1 MRFRCNTIYINI
13 KSPSLPFLSAAQVP
27 WHPTAGW
34 SFGWRAS
41 RRCPWFQ
48 LVSAGFR
55 RRKRLVI
62 YLRILL
68 IKRNN
73 LVHLVKKEK
82 QLVILVIWPSNRVEI
97 GLTKPAV
104 L

>member
-48 LVSAGFR
+48 LVSAGFSWFQTS
-55 RRKRLVI
+55 KTAGD
-62 YLRILL
+62 LL
-68 IKRNN
+68 ENPADQM
-73 LVHLVKKEK
+73 K
-82 QLVILVIWPSNRVEI
+82 QPGAS
-97 GLTKPAV
+97 G
-104 L
+104 

>member
-1 MRFRCNTIYINI
+1 MES
-13 KSPSLPFLSAAQVP
+13 KPSLS
-27 WHPTAGW
+27 
-34 SFGWRAS
+34 
-41 RRCPWFQ
+41 
-48 LVSAGFR
+48 LVSAGFSWFQT
-55 RRKRLVI
+55 VI